1 MKCRLAFLF
10 KGSNDSVIRLVS
22 EERVETRY
30 RRDLLTFYSRS
41 MREMILSR
49 SKTVSGAAPTDLVIF
64 MPDCSVGTLVR
75 LRNLLETGSHPGF
88 SSEEEVRQLLDAADT
103 LGVKLDQLQVG
114 GMTFSE
120 VLKVESLPVITS
132 TVSIKQEMVDRRLA
146 RGGRAAGQKDRRD
159 EGAGRAAGHQD
170 RYEKDGGLAA
180 GQQNRHEK
188 GGGQPSTLHAADA
201 RTEEQTIPTVQTPSP
216 TSPRTSPGTSPGT
229 SPPAAGTALALT
241 NTRREPENSP
251 EQVDVTL
258 ELDSQPARSRRKSG
272 TVSVCNYSRVCELC
286 QFYAKSDYQLEDH
299 MCGHFM
305 EDIQAL
311 AEDFITSDLTC
322 GKCGDQFKLKKRL
335 VAHLGRKHGLINEV
349 LRKKHLK
356 VLPSSVNE
364 NYSAAKQKR
373 LKEIKIEKIENADD
387 DIRRKLEMD
396 LE

>member
-201 RTEEQTIPTVQTPSP
+201 RTEEQTNPTVPTPSP
-216 TSPRTSPGTSPGT
+216 TSPGTSPA
-229 SPPAAGTALALT
+229 AAGTALALT

>member
-114 GMTFSE
+114 GMTFSRRQ
-120 VLKVESLPVITS
+120 VECLPVITS

-170 RYEKDGGLAA
+170 RYEKEGGRAA
-180 GQQNRHEK
+180 GQQDRHEE

-201 RTEEQTIPTVQTPSP
+201 RTEEQTIPTVPTPSP
-216 TSPRTSPGTSPGT
+216 TSPSTSPGTSPA
-229 SPPAAGTALALT
+229 AAGTALALT

>member
-22 EERVETRY
+22 EERVETSY

-114 GMTFSE
+114 GMTFSRRQ
-120 VLKVESLPVITS
+120 VECLPVITS

-170 RYEKDGGLAA
+170 RYEKEGGRAA

-201 RTEEQTIPTVQTPSP
+201 RTEEQTIPTVPTPSP
-216 TSPRTSPGTSPGT
+216 TSPGTSPA
-229 SPPAAGTALALT
+229 AAGTALALT

-311 AEDFITSDLTC
+311 AEGFITSDLTC

>member
-170 RYEKDGGLAA
+170 RYEKEGGRAA

-201 RTEEQTIPTVQTPSP
+201 RTEEQTIPIVPTPSP
-216 TSPRTSPGTSPGT
+216 TSPGTSPGI
-229 SPPAAGTALALT
+229 SPAAAGTALALT

-251 EQVDVTL
+251 EHVDVTL

-356 VLPSSVNE
+356 VLPSSVKE

-373 LKEIKIEKIENADD
+373 LKEIKTEKIENEDD

>member
-22 EERVETRY
+22 EERVETSC

-114 GMTFSE
+114 GMTFSRRQ
-120 VLKVESLPVITS
+120 VECLPVITS

-170 RYEKDGGLAA
+170 RYEKEGGRAA

-201 RTEEQTIPTVQTPSP
+201 RTEEQTIPTVPTPSP
-216 TSPRTSPGTSPGT
+216 TSPSTSPGTSPGT
-229 SPPAAGTALALT
+229 SPAAAGTALALT

-272 TVSVCNYSRVCELC
+272 TVSACNYSRVCELC

>member
-170 RYEKDGGLAA
+170 RYEKEGGRAA

-201 RTEEQTIPTVQTPSP
+201 RTEEQTIPTVPTPSP
-216 TSPRTSPGTSPGT
+216 TSPGTSPGT
-229 SPPAAGTALALT
+229 SPAAAGTALALT

>member
-103 LGVKLDQLQVG
+103 LGVKLNQLQVG

-170 RYEKDGGLAA
+170 RYEKEGGRAA
-180 GQQNRHEK
+180 GQQNRHEE

-201 RTEEQTIPTVQTPSP
+201 RTEEQTIPTVPTPSP
-216 TSPRTSPGTSPGT
+216 TSPA
-229 SPPAAGTALALT
+229 AAGTALALT

-251 EQVDVTL
+251 EHVDVTL
-258 ELDSQPARSRRKSG
+258 ELDSQPAPSPRAARSRRKSG

>member
-1 MKCRLAFLF
+1 MA
-10 KGSNDSVIRLVS
+10 
-22 EERVETRY
+22 
-30 RRDLLTFYSRS
+30 
-41 MREMILSR
+41 
-49 SKTVSGAAPTDLVIF
+49 
-64 MPDCSVGTLVR
+64 
-75 LRNLLETGSHPGF
+75 
-88 SSEEEVRQLLDAADT
+88 
-103 LGVKLDQLQVG
+103 
-114 GMTFSE
+114 
-120 VLKVESLPVITS
+120 
-132 TVSIKQEMVDRRLA
+132 
-146 RGGRAAGQKDRRD
+146 
-159 EGAGRAAGHQD
+159 
-170 RYEKDGGLAA
+170 
-180 GQQNRHEK
+180 
-188 GGGQPSTLHAADA
+188 STLHAADA

-216 TSPRTSPGTSPGT
+216 TSPGTSPA
-229 SPPAAGTALALT
+229 AAGTALALT

>member
-22 EERVETRY
+22 EERVETSY

-170 RYEKDGGLAA
+170 RYEKEGGRAA

-216 TSPRTSPGTSPGT
+216 TSPGTSPA
-229 SPPAAGTALALT
+229 AAGTALALT